1 MVDET
6 KTRRSTFGTA
16 AYGGEGWS
24 QRMQTHK
31 QDLGGIWQSC
41 GIDSE
46 WRGLKSVLLHVP
58 GQELM
63 ATKDA
68 PDSVQMLAPMD
79 VSTAIEEHDA
89 MAQLYES
96 LGANVHFVNP
106 DTPCQPNQMFCA
118 DLFAMTPQG
127 AILARPA
134 STVRA
139 GEERWVARRLA
150 CLGIPILKTIT
161 GTGTF
166 EGADL
171 MWIDETTAMIGRGHR
186 TNQQAIEQIEQAL
199 AEIGIDL
206 ITVDMPYGTM
216 HLMGM
221 LRIADADLAVCWP
234 RRTPYNAV
242 RILEERGFHVA
253 FPPFGDDQESY
264 RGMNFVTV
272 APRRI
277 LMVQGLPEA
286 QSFYEQLGIECLTT
300 PIQELSKAAGNIG
313 CLTGILERE
322 QSIPGE

>member
-1 MVDET
+1 VQ
-6 KTRRSTFGTA
+6 S
-16 AYGGEGWS
+16 
-24 QRMQTHK
+24 HK
-31 QDLGGIWQSC
+31 QDLGRIWQSC

-46 WRGLKSVLLHVP
+46 YRDLKSVLLHVP

-63 ATKDA
+63 AAKDA
-68 PDSVQMLAPMD
+68 PDSVQMLASMD
-79 VSTAIEEHDA
+79 VSIAIEEHDT
-89 MAQLYES
+89 MAQLYAS
-96 LGANVHFVNP
+96 LGVNVHLVKP

-118 DLFAMTPQG
+118 DLFVMTPQG

-171 MWIDETTAMIGRGHR
+171 MWIDGTTAMIGRGHR
-186 TNQQAIEQIEQAL
+186 TNQQAIVQIERVL

-206 ITVDMPYGTM
+206 IAVDMPYGTM

-221 LRIADADLAVCWP
+221 LRIADADLAICWP

-242 RILEERGFHVA
+242 RILEERGFRVA
-253 FPPFGDDQESY
+253 FPSFDDDQESY

-277 LMVQGLPEA
+277 LMVEGLPKA
-286 QSFYEQLGIECLTT
+286 QSFFERLGIECLTT
-300 PIQELSKAAGNIG
+300 PTRELSKAAGNIG

-322 QSIPGE
+322 QSILSE